1 MPRTADPELA
11 QTRRAEILDAARTC
25 FVKRGIHQTTMR
37 EIIGQAGLSAGAVYS
52 YFESKDAIIEA
63 LAARDRAGIDELAA
77 HLETRGNA
85 CLAVIEAV
93 YAMIEECTYEDARLG
108 IEFLA
113 EAGRNEVVKAALERN
128 DQALRDAFAGAIE
141 RGLESGA
148 IKPGLP
154 APMLLETV
162 VALYEGFMG
171 RIAVDRQADATLFA
185 ETAQSA
191 LRKLLG

>member
-11 QTRRAEILDAARTC
+11 QTRRAEILDAATAC

-63 LAARDRAGIDELAA
+63 LAARDRAGIDELAD
-77 HLETRGNA
+77 HLETNGDASRA
-85 CLAVIEAV
+85 IIEAV
-93 YAMIEECTYEDARLG
+93 HVIIEECTYEDARLG

-113 EAGRNEVVKAALERN
+113 EAGRNRTVKAALEQN

-141 RGLESGA
+141 RGVDSGT
-148 IKPGLP
+148 IECGLP
-154 APMLLETV
+154 ASMLLETV

-171 RIAVDRQADATLFA
+171 RIAVDRHADSTQFA
-185 ETAQSA
+185 KTASSA